1 MTSMS
6 QQVYMGAAEHH
17 LKSGTRRF
25 QPTGPLTIIQGRHK
39 PGQATL
45 REDLGKGRSFRAGT
59 KTRVVYGR
67 PKPNLVERY
76 GGGGLAARIFVG
88 LNVGRAK
95 AWTEDEV
102 VEAVRTVR
110 ESQGAPPD
118 ASFLTQL
125 GIYSE
130 PGVGI
135 VEEPSMQIVL
145 IDTQGTDKD
154 VWERQMKELGERLRE
169 RFLQKEVIVE
179 LQERGVVT
187 DVFGVKA

>member
-1 MTSMS
+1 MTHH
-6 QQVYMGAAEHH
+6 VYMGAAEHH
-17 LKSGTRRF
+17 LAGNRVRRF
-25 QPTGPLTIIQGRHK
+25 EPTGPLTIIDGRRR
-39 PGQATL
+39 GTATL
-45 REDLGKGRSFRAGT
+45 REDLGKGRSFRPGT

-67 PKPNLVERY
+67 PKTTRNPVERY
-76 GGGGLAARIFVG
+76 GGGGLAARVFVG
-88 LNVGRAK
+88 LNVGRER

-102 VEAVRTVR
+102 VEAVRTIR
-110 ESQGAPPD
+110 EAQGAPPD

-135 VEEPSMQIVL
+135 VEEPSMQIVF
-145 IDTQGTDKD
+145 IDTQGVDKD
-154 VWERQMKELGERLRE
+154 TWERQMKEVGVELRK

-179 LQERGVVT
+179 LQEKGVVT

>member
-1 MTSMS
+1 MS
-6 QQVYMGAAEHH
+6 HQVYMGAAEHH
-17 LKSGTRRF
+17 LLGGRVRHF
-25 QPTGPLTIIQGRHK
+25 HPTGPLTIVQGRHQR
-39 PGQATL
+39 GSATL
-45 REDLGKGRSFRAGT
+45 NEDLGKGRSFRPG
-59 KTRVVYGR
+59 KRTRVVYGR

-76 GGGGLAARIFVG
+76 GGGGLAARLFVG
-88 LNVGRAK
+88 MNIGRER
-95 AWTEDEV
+95 AWTDEEV
-102 VEAVRTVR
+102 VEAVRTIR
-110 ESQGAPPD
+110 EAQGAPPD

-135 VEEPSMQIVL
+135 IEEPSMQIVL
-145 IDTQGTDKD
+145 IDTQGTEKD
-154 VWERQMKELGERLRE
+154 VWERQMKELGEKLRE